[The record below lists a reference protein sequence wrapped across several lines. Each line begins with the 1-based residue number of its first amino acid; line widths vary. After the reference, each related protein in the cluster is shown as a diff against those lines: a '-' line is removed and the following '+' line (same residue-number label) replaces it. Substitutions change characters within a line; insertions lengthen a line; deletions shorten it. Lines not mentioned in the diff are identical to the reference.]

1 MKSHDLARA
10 GNDKEKMVTQE
21 LGPLEDYRDESKH
34 DMPSVNLRTPP
45 HT

>member
-21 LGPLEDYRDESKH
+21 LGPLEDYRQ
-34 DMPSVNLRTPP
+34 
-45 HT
+45 